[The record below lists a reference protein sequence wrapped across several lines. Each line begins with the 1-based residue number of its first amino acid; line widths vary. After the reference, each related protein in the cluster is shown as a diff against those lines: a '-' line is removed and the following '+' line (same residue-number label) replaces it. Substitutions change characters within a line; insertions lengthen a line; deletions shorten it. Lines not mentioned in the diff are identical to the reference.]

1 MAIQQP
7 DIDRSRLTTYVD
19 DPNQKYLFHYG
30 DGFLYDRLPK
40 GTRVIYPPP
49 PLDPIADPN
58 AAIEYAIENPLGKD
72 ALSGQLRPGMKITIA
87 FDDISLPLPPMET
100 PDIRQRTI
108 EILIE
113 KLATAGIDDIHL
125 IAALGL
131 HRRMTPAELKRALGA
146 KVFNEFHP
154 DRLYNHDAE
163 DKDNLVFLGETEL
176 GEEVEINRRIAES
189 DLLIYVN
196 LNLVAM
202 DGGYKSLPTG
212 ICSYRSIR
220 HHHNTHTLMHSL
232 SYMNPPKSALHHSCH
247 RIWKVIT
254 EHVNF
259 FTIETTLNSAT
270 FPKLFG
276 YLEKREKNYNSFD
289 RLSFGVNRRFLDI
302 VPNGMARSIMQSMR
316 APYGLTGVHAGHT
329 EPVHEKTLE
338 NVYKQQLVPV
348 KGQADILISGV
359 TYLGP
364 YNVNSIMNPILVMC
378 MALGYTFNF
387 YHNLPLVRKGGVAIF
402 THPVDYEFHKV
413 HHPSYIDFFEQVLTE
428 TTDSAEL
435 EAKFEDSFAHNP
447 KYINLYRNS
456 YAYHGVHPFYMWY
469 WGCYALDY
477 LGKVIFVKPRNSRSV
492 EAIRRMGF
500 DHAKNLTE
508 AIEMATS
515 FSDSKSPEI
524 TYYHYPPIFMCD
536 VTA

>member
-1 MAIQQP
+1 MGNDNDSSDLITHVEDA
-7 DIDRSRLTTYVD
+7 D
-19 DPNQKYLFHYG
+19 QKYLFHYG

-40 GTRVIYPPP
+40 GTRIIYPPT
-49 PLDPIADPN
+49 PLTPIADDTT
-58 AAIEYAIENPLGKD
+58 AIKNAIENPLG
-72 ALSGQLRPGMKITIA
+72 ASPLSAQLRAGMKVTIA
-87 FDDISLPLPPMET
+87 FDDLSLPLPPMKT
-100 PDIRQRTI
+100 PDVRQRII
-108 EILIE
+108 EIVLKE
-113 KLATAGIDDIHL
+113 LADAGVDDIHL

-131 HRRMTPAELKRALGA
+131 HRRMTPAELKRCVGA
-146 KVFNEFHP
+146 KVFNRFYP

-163 DKDNLVFLGETEL
+163 DNDNLSFLGKTEM

-196 LNLVAM
+196 INLVAM

-220 HHHNTHTLMHSL
+220 HHHNTHTLMRSL
-232 SYMNPPKSALHHSCH
+232 SYMHPPKSALHHSCQ

-254 EHVNF
+254 EHINF

-270 FPKLFG
+270 FPKLFP
-276 YLEKREKNYNSFD
+276 YLEKREKDFNLLD
-289 RLSFGVNRRFLDI
+289 RLNFHVNKTSLDI
-302 VPNGMARSIMQSMR
+302 MPHAMARAVMQSMR

-348 KGQADILISGV
+348 KGQADILVTGV
-359 TYLGP
+359 PYIGP

-378 MALGYTFNF
+378 MTLGYTFNF
-387 YHNLPLVRKGGVAIF
+387 YHNLPLVRQGGVAIF

-413 HHPSYIDFFEQVLTE
+413 HHPSYIDFFEEVLTE
-428 TTDSAEL
+428 TTQPDEI
-435 EAKFEDSFAHNP
+435 EKKYEESFAHNP
-447 KYINLYRNS
+447 RYIDLYRNS

-477 LGKVIFVKPRNSRSV
+477 LGKVIFVKPRSAAAV
-492 EAIRRMGF
+492 RRMGF
-500 DHAKNLTE
+500 DYAKNLTE
-508 AIEMATS
+508 AIEMAQS
-515 FSDSKSPEI
+515 FVGGSTPEI

-536 VTA
+536 VSA